1 MRSLEGSAGRD
12 TCSYN
17 TIYLYSNTRFL
28 ASPIVPWYVLSVP
41 LFRIHFTWKEK
52 ERVLKAR
59 ELDMTHPY
67 FVSIGDII
75 FPEASALII
84 DPADDELRSEFRDA
98 KHIMLPF
105 QQVKLIEEIP
115 DREETSGKRVLP
127 FTVVDDTGESE
138 ENSELT

>member
-1 MRSLEGSAGRD
+1 M
-12 TCSYN
+12 
-17 TIYLYSNTRFL
+17 
-28 ASPIVPWYVLSVP
+28 P